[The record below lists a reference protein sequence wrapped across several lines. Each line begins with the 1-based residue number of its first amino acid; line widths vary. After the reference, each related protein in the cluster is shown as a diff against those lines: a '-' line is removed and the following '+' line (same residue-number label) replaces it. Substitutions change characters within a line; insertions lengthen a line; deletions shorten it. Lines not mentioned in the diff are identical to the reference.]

1 VTASPA
7 ATAAE
12 RRAQRIE
19 QRTTTPIDP
28 TVTRRRRARRR
39 ENVSQRRSGRAF
51 LLLLAV
57 VVVLNLVGL
66 VMVLSASSVVALH
79 ENGSSWYYFIRQAI
93 WLAVGGVAL
102 VIALRVDYHR
112 WQRWARPVLLVSLG
126 LLVLVLAV
134 GVEVNGSKRWLGI
147 ADLGIQPSEFAKF
160 AVILFAADLLARRSD
175 RMARTDITL
184 RPLVVVLVVTAGL
197 IMLQPNLG
205 TTLIVCSIVLIMLFV
220 AGTPMRSL
228 GSIAAIG
235 MTGAL
240 ALAVAAPYRRSR
252 MLAFLD
258 PWKDP
263 QNTGFQT
270 IQSLVGTA
278 SGGLFGVGLGASRA
292 KWGFL
297 PFAHTDF
304 IFAIIAEELGLIGA
318 LLVLGLFLGFGVLGV
333 STALRAPDL
342 FGTLL
347 ATGVTAWITVQ
358 AVVNIGAVL
367 GVLPITGVP
376 LPFVSFG
383 GSSMVATMFATGV
396 LLNVARQAR

>member
-19 QRTTTPIDP
+19 HRTTTPIDP

-39 ENVSQRRSGRAF
+39 ENVSHRRSGRAF

-112 WQRWARPVLLVSLG
+112 WQRWARPVLLVALG

>member
-1 VTASPA
+1 
-7 ATAAE
+7 
-12 RRAQRIE
+12 
-19 QRTTTPIDP
+19 
-28 TVTRRRRARRR
+28 
-39 ENVSQRRSGRAF
+39 
-51 LLLLAV
+51 
-57 VVVLNLVGL
+57 
-66 VMVLSASSVVALH
+66 VALH

-112 WQRWARPVLLVSLG
+112 WQRWARPVLLVALG

>member
-1 VTASPA
+1 
-7 ATAAE
+7 
-12 RRAQRIE
+12 
-19 QRTTTPIDP
+19 
-28 TVTRRRRARRR
+28 VTRRRRTRRR
-39 ENVSQRRSGRAF
+39 DDASQRRSSRAF
-51 LLLLAV
+51 LLLLVV

-79 ENGSSWYYFIRQAI
+79 DNGSSWYYFVRQSI
-93 WLAVGGVAL
+93 WLGVGGVAL
-102 VIALRVDYHR
+102 VFAMQVDYHR
-112 WQRWARPVLLVSLG
+112 WQRWARPVLLVALAM
-126 LLVLVLAV
+126 LVLVLLV

-147 ADLGIQPSEFAKF
+147 SDLGIQPSEFAKL
-160 AVILFAADLLARRSD
+160 AIILFAADLLARRAD
-175 RMARTDITL
+175 RIDRTDITL
-184 RPLVVVLVVTAGL
+184 RPLMVVLAAMAGL

-205 TTLIVCSIVLIMLFV
+205 TTLIVSSIVMIMLFV
-220 AGTPMRSL
+220 AGTPLRSL
-228 GSIAAIG
+228 GSLVALGA
-235 MTGAL
+235 TGAL

-263 QNTGFQT
+263 QNLGFQT
-270 IQSLVGTA
+270 IQSQVGVA
-278 SGGLFGVGLGASRA
+278 SGGIFGVGLGASRA

-304 IFAIIAEELGLIGA
+304 IFAIIAEELGLVGA
-318 LLVLGLFLGFGVLGV
+318 LLVLGLFLGFAVLGV

-342 FGTLL
+342 FGTLI
-347 ATGVTAWITVQ
+347 AGGVTAWITVQ
-358 AVVNIGAVL
+358 AFVNIGAVL

-383 GSSMVATMFATGV
+383 GSSMVATMFATGL

>member
-1 VTASPA
+1 
-7 ATAAE
+7 
-12 RRAQRIE
+12 
-19 QRTTTPIDP
+19 
-28 TVTRRRRARRR
+28 
-39 ENVSQRRSGRAF
+39 
-51 LLLLAV
+51 LL
-57 VVVLNLVGL
+57 VVL
-66 VMVLSASSVVALH
+66 
-79 ENGSSWYYFIRQAI
+79 
-93 WLAVGGVAL
+93 GVT
-102 VIALRVDYHR
+102 
-112 WQRWARPVLLVSLG
+112 G
-126 LLVLVLAV
+126 
-134 GVEVNGSKRWLGI
+134 
-147 ADLGIQPSEFAKF
+147 
-160 AVILFAADLLARRSD
+160 
-175 RMARTDITL
+175 
-184 RPLVVVLVVTAGL
+184 GL

-205 TTLIVCSIVLIMLFV
+205 TTLIVCSIVMIMLFV

-228 GSIAAIG
+228 GSIVAIG
-235 MTGAL
+235 ATGTL

-304 IFAIIAEELGLIGA
+304 IFAIIAEELGLVGA
-318 LLVLGLFLGFGVLGV
+318 LLVLCLFLAFAVLGV
-333 STALRAPDL
+333 STSLRAPDL
-342 FGTLL
+342 FGMLL
-347 ATGVTAWITVQ
+347 AAGVTAWITVQ
-358 AVVNIGAVL
+358 AFVNIGAVL